1 MISRPHDNAQIKN
14 GDLQSTINKLKWS
27 IRMKVRLALI
37 KINWEEYDKDCI
49 YHDIEGKYNIVE
61 T

>member
-1 MISRPHDNAQIKN
+1 MTLRPHDNAQIKN

-49 YHDIEGKYNIVE
+49 
-61 T
+61 